1 MVHTPKDGHPNPAF
15 AKVKFSSVFI
25 GPEKGETGSV
35 PLILLPHGGPHSML
49 PASYSREIN
58 FFNRMGF
65 GVLYVNFRG
74 SLGVGQDSVDSLLGL
89 VGDTDVK
96 DCVQALEECLKVM
109 LMIMFIPC
117 TR

>member
-25 GPEKGETGSV
+25 GPEQGETGSV

-74 SLGVGQDSVDSLLGL
+74 SLGVGQDSVDFYTVLYLY
-89 VGDTDVK
+89 TDKIVNMK
-96 DCVQALEECLKVM
+96 K
-109 LMIMFIPC
+109 FINSMVFI
-117 TR
+117 